1 MPQKHLHYNKVLRWK
16 RRSAGNI
23 LNNGDCIVTVFELR
37 LPNLRAGI
45 FITKKNK
52 ELKMNPTKNTADKI
66 FLMRRIIGLELRL
79 LRTEKKLTLSEAA
92 SQSGV
97 SIKNIK
103 LIESGKTFS
112 LYQVAILSALYEHE
126 LRFELKKII

>member
-1 MPQKHLHYNKVLRWK
+1 
-16 RRSAGNI
+16 
-23 LNNGDCIVTVFELR
+23 
-37 LPNLRAGI
+37 
-45 FITKKNK
+45 
-52 ELKMNPTKNTADKI
+52 MNPTKNTADKI

-103 LIESGKTFS
+103 QIESGQSFS
-112 LYQVAILSALYEHE
+112 LYQVAILSAIYEHE

>member
-1 MPQKHLHYNKVLRWK
+1 
-16 RRSAGNI
+16 
-23 LNNGDCIVTVFELR
+23 
-37 LPNLRAGI
+37 
-45 FITKKNK
+45 
-52 ELKMNPTKNTADKI
+52 MNPTKNTADKI

-92 SQSGV
+92 HQSGV

-126 LRFELKKII
+126 LRFELIKTS

>member
-1 MPQKHLHYNKVLRWK
+1 
-16 RRSAGNI
+16 
-23 LNNGDCIVTVFELR
+23 
-37 LPNLRAGI
+37 
-45 FITKKNK
+45 
-52 ELKMNPTKNTADKI
+52 MNPTKNTADKI

-97 SIKNIK
+97 SIKN
-103 LIESGKTFS
+103 
-112 LYQVAILSALYEHE
+112 AIYEHE

>member
-1 MPQKHLHYNKVLRWK
+1 MFL
-16 RRSAGNI
+16 
-23 LNNGDCIVTVFELR
+23 
-37 LPNLRAGI
+37 I
-45 FITKKNK
+45 FPIKQK
-52 ELKMNPTKNTADKI
+52 ELKMNPTKNTTDKI

-112 LYQVAILSALYEHE
+112 LYQVAILSSLYEHE
-126 LRFELKKII
+126 LRFELIKTS

>member
-1 MPQKHLHYNKVLRWK
+1 MFL
-16 RRSAGNI
+16 
-23 LNNGDCIVTVFELR
+23 
-37 LPNLRAGI
+37 I
-45 FITKKNK
+45 FPIKQK
-52 ELKMNPTKNTADKI
+52 ELKMNPTKNTTDKI

-112 LYQVAILSALYEHE
+112 LYQVAILSAIYEHE
-126 LRFELKKII
+126 LRFELIKTS

>member
-1 MPQKHLHYNKVLRWK
+1 
-16 RRSAGNI
+16 
-23 LNNGDCIVTVFELR
+23 
-37 LPNLRAGI
+37 
-45 FITKKNK
+45 
-52 ELKMNPTKNTADKI
+52 MNPTKNTTDKL

-92 SQSGV
+92 SKSGV

-103 LIESGKTFS
+103 LIESGKSFS

-126 LRFELKKII
+126 LCFELIKTS

>member
-1 MPQKHLHYNKVLRWK
+1 
-16 RRSAGNI
+16 
-23 LNNGDCIVTVFELR
+23 
-37 LPNLRAGI
+37 
-45 FITKKNK
+45 
-52 ELKMNPTKNTADKI
+52 MNPTKNTADKI

-92 SQSGV
+92 SKSGV

-103 LIESGKTFS
+103 LIESGKSFS

-126 LRFELKKII
+126 LCFELIKTS

>member
-1 MPQKHLHYNKVLRWK
+1 
-16 RRSAGNI
+16 
-23 LNNGDCIVTVFELR
+23 
-37 LPNLRAGI
+37 
-45 FITKKNK
+45 
-52 ELKMNPTKNTADKI
+52 MNPTKNTADKL

-112 LYQVAILSALYEHE
+112 LYQVAILSAIYEHE
-126 LRFELKKII
+126 LRFELIKTS

>member
-1 MPQKHLHYNKVLRWK
+1 
-16 RRSAGNI
+16 
-23 LNNGDCIVTVFELR
+23 
-37 LPNLRAGI
+37 
-45 FITKKNK
+45 
-52 ELKMNPTKNTADKI
+52 MNPTKNTADKL

-92 SQSGV
+92 AQSGV

-112 LYQVAILSALYEHE
+112 LYQVAILSAIYEHE
-126 LRFELKKII
+126 LRFELIKTS

>member
-1 MPQKHLHYNKVLRWK
+1 
-16 RRSAGNI
+16 
-23 LNNGDCIVTVFELR
+23 
-37 LPNLRAGI
+37 
-45 FITKKNK
+45 
-52 ELKMNPTKNTADKI
+52 MNPTKNTADKI

-92 SQSGV
+92 HQSGV

-103 LIESGKTFS
+103 LIESGKSFS

-126 LRFELKKII
+126 LCFELKEMA

>member
-1 MPQKHLHYNKVLRWK
+1 
-16 RRSAGNI
+16 
-23 LNNGDCIVTVFELR
+23 
-37 LPNLRAGI
+37 
-45 FITKKNK
+45 
-52 ELKMNPTKNTADKI
+52 MNPTKNTADKI

-92 SQSGV
+92 AQSGV

-112 LYQVAILSALYEHE
+112 LYQVAILSAIYEHE
-126 LRFELKKII
+126 LRFELIKTS

>member
-1 MPQKHLHYNKVLRWK
+1 M
-16 RRSAGNI
+16 
-23 LNNGDCIVTVFELR
+23 TVFELR

-103 LIESGKTFS
+103 L
-112 LYQVAILSALYEHE
+112 LSAIYEHE
-126 LRFELKKII
+126 LRFELIKTS

>member
-1 MPQKHLHYNKVLRWK
+1 
-16 RRSAGNI
+16 
-23 LNNGDCIVTVFELR
+23 
-37 LPNLRAGI
+37 
-45 FITKKNK
+45 
-52 ELKMNPTKNTADKI
+52 MNPTKNTTDKI

-112 LYQVAILSALYEHE
+112 LYQVAILSAIYEHE
-126 LRFELKKII
+126 LRFELIKTS

>member
-1 MPQKHLHYNKVLRWK
+1 
-16 RRSAGNI
+16 
-23 LNNGDCIVTVFELR
+23 
-37 LPNLRAGI
+37 
-45 FITKKNK
+45 
-52 ELKMNPTKNTADKI
+52 MNPTKNTTDKL

-103 LIESGKTFS
+103 LIESGKSFS

-126 LRFELKKII
+126 LCFELKEMA